1 MLPRGIRNN
10 NPLNIR
16 IGSNWLGEVER
27 PTDNQFEQF
36 KDMKY
41 GLRAGFIL
49 LRRYIERY
57 NLCTVYDIISRWA
70 PSFENDTAIY
80 VEVVSKRMGISPLE
94 KMSFGDRKK
103 MVALVDAMIFV
114 ECGTT
119 INNALIDEAYTMVV
133 SPNALR
139 I

>member
-1 MLPRGIRNN
+1 
-10 NPLNIR
+10 
-16 IGSNWLGEVER
+16 
-27 PTDNQFEQF
+27 
-36 KDMKY
+36 
-41 GLRAGFIL
+41 
-49 LRRYIERY
+49 
-57 NLCTVYDIISRWA
+57 
-70 PSFENDTAIY
+70 
-80 VEVVSKRMGISPLE
+80 
-94 KMSFGDRKK
+94 